1 MMVGYDDLV
10 RGTMS
15 DTRDPIRSVLD
26 PNDEE
31 FRAFDEFV
39 IDSSVELIIN
49 HRDVVITGG
58 EPQEINKML
67 WNRSR
72 AARLG
77 VQPFWQR
84 LIQKMQ
90 GYEDKFGDLLI
101 VDGQQ
106 FPGKDADLIQ
116 WIMDRITNRSGT
128 NYSWAEGL
136 RAYLIQGFT
145 NWDWGAEHSDELLPL
160 LTELAHSASNQKAE
174 NNESGSFGEDDPA
187 FGFDD
192 RWSEEWQEKAKKFL
206 LDRKNEAYGA
216 VHEML
221 YTEKKHAELMSE
233 KDRKLRV
240 LFPLRIADISSDRFE
255 QLLGLEFCRELFMI
269 ERLYQEGAQIHILW
283 MDDMNQFDD
292 GGFGQER
299 RKKRFDQIQEFIN
312 RRKRRM
318 RGNKR
323 GSITYYLE
331 STLRRKMDQK
341 SSFLK
346 EIRLLAFYDL
356 LLERRPTTLDQGNDV
371 MEWGR
376 STVLDGKRVQS
387 MITVQ
392 LWNFYGKLTGGVMPC
407 DLIVHSHRELVPEL
421 EGRRCLKKHAA
432 RMGPSY
438 NAEGGKEEFKQEEL
452 MDVLLI
458 PPFVGKWT
466 WAIEH
471 LLLAT
476 DWGSDWTEE
485 EWDDEVSEED
495 VVELAKWFIPD
506 ERHNLRRK
514 LSEKLRKIS
523 KQYNAM
529 FDEDG
534 EWVVNFD
541 VDEPSEL
548 SHRLGLFFPKGKMVD
563 FENMVEFLSRVK
575 RNKDDW
581 VEMNADDVI
590 VGDAE
595 RHRKHLVRK
604 LKNFGIEAQPDF
616 DLESERKTTKGL
628 REDDLVICN
637 NPIYCIREKKRT
649 IGKPL
654 EIQVKSEGFKQCFN

>member
-1 MMVGYDDLV
+1 MIDYNDLV

-15 DTRDPIRSVLD
+15 DIRDPIQSVLD
-26 PNDEE
+26 PNSEG
-31 FRAFDEFV
+31 FRVFDEFV
-39 IDSSVELIIN
+39 IDSSVELIVN
-49 HRDVVITGG
+49 HRDVVLTRG

-72 AARLG
+72 EARLG
-77 VQPFWQR
+77 IQPFWQR
-84 LIQKMQ
+84 LIQKMR
-90 GYEDKFGDLLI
+90 DFG
-101 VDGQQ
+101 VMEE
-106 FPGKDADLIQ
+106 FSEKEADLIQ
-116 WIMDRITNRSGT
+116 WVTSEERRNHLER
-128 NYSWAEGL
+128 YSWTEGL

-145 NWDWGAEHSDELLPL
+145 NWDFGAEHSDEVLAL
-160 LTELAHSASNQKAE
+160 LTELADAEDRQKAE
-174 NNESGSFGEDDPA
+174 NPDGQSFGEDDPI

-192 RWSEEWQEKAKKFL
+192 GWSEEWQQKARKFL

-221 YTEKKHAELMSE
+221 YTERKHAELMSE

-255 QLLGLEFCRELFMI
+255 RLLGLDFCRELLMI

-283 MDDMNQFDD
+283 MDDMDPFDD
-292 GGFGQER
+292 DGFGEER
-299 RKKRFDQIQEFIN
+299 RKKRFDQIQDFIN
-312 RRKRRM
+312 RRKRRK

-331 STLRRKMDQK
+331 STLRKKMDEG

-356 LLERRPTTLDQGNDV
+356 LLERRPTTLEPGND
-371 MEWGR
+371 MMQWGR

-387 MITVQ
+387 MITIL
-392 LWNFYGKLTGGVMPC
+392 LWNLYGKLTGGVMPF
-407 DLIVHSHRELVPEL
+407 DLIVHSHRELVSEL

-432 RMGPSY
+432 RMGPRY
-438 NAEGGKEEFKQEEL
+438 NAMLGEDGGW
-452 MDVLLI
+452 MDVLFI
-458 PPFVGKWT
+458 PPFVGRWT
-466 WAIEH
+466 WAAEH

-476 DWGSDWTEE
+476 DWDSDWTEE

-514 LSEKLRKIS
+514 LNEKLRKIS

-529 FDEDG
+529 LDEDE
-534 EWVVNFD
+534 EWMVKKIFD

-563 FENMVEFLSRVK
+563 FENMVEFLNRVWRYK
-575 RNKDDW
+575 KDVW
-581 VEMNADDVI
+581 VEMHADDVR
-590 VGDAE
+590 VGE
-595 RHRKHLVRK
+595 PESHKKLVRK
-604 LKNFGIEAQPDF
+604 LKNFGIEAQPHF
-616 DLESERKTTKGL
+616 DLEKERKTTKGL
-628 REDDLVICN
+628 REDDVVICN

-649 IGKPL
+649 VGKPL
-654 EIQVKSEGFKQCFN
+654 EIQVKKQVKSEE